1 MELKPE
7 AGTAQSV

>member
-7 AGTAQSV
+7 